1 MAINKKSPN
10 KVTLPTTTVSSSK
23 TKTKVGLVK
32 PDSISQRKK
41 RKRQEDLMA
50 INKKSTNEVT
60 LPITTASSSK
70 TKTKMKGRLTK
81 RESPSQRR
89 KRICQRHLMSI
100 NKKSKNEAEQKLMEG
115 RRKDASIHAKRMLR
129 GKGYKDKVKDKVNQ
143 DKVIEDKLNNK
154 YTLDDADKK
163 SAQELLE
170 ERTKWTS
177 QYVKN
182 MVNLK
187 EDYTERITN
196 LYKDF
201 KVCIDCSFEEQMT
214 KEESVGISTQIQR
227 CYAANKSSD
236 HPSHL
241 SISNLSGTTYEHLM
255 KVAEFPDEWTSF
267 SCSDKPLLEMHPEKL
282 NLVYLSSD
290 SDYTLEYLDYKKTY
304 VIGGIVDRTRLNG
317 LTMSTAK
324 ELGITT
330 AKLPIDQYLHL
341 CDTKISTFNIF
352 DILSKL
358 PKDVTGVSDGATIGR

>member
-10 KVTLPTTTVSSSK
+10 KVTLPITTVSSSK

-41 RKRQEDLMA
+41 RKRQED
-50 INKKSTNEVT
+50 
-60 LPITTASSSK
+60 
-70 TKTKMKGRLTK
+70 
-81 RESPSQRR
+81 
-89 KRICQRHLMSI
+89 LMSI

-227 CYAANKSSD
+227 CYDANKSSEN
-236 HPSHL
+236 PSHL